1 MAFGYSTC
9 LGFSSSQASSID
21 VDAQNFIDTAS
32 ISPQNEKDAIVELVS
47 ALKENGLWDKMSVI
61 YPFVGGTA
69 SAHSYNLKDT
79 STYQI
84 TWGGTSLTHDSNG
97 ITGNNSGYGNTGY
110 ISGNKD
116 SMSVG
121 VYIRN
126 NVASNAALAVTQIS
140 PNVSTLLYP
149 SDYLSRINSP
159 ATLSLPARN
168 PQGHTIAST
177 SLIDRTDYSNGVVI
191 GTLATPGGSAV
202 NTIPMFIMARN
213 LIGSA
218 GSQSNFNISLAHIGD
233 GLTGAEALT
242 LYNIVQTF
250 QTTLGRQV

>member
-1 MAFGYSTC
+1 MESSKFLNILNST
-9 LGFSSSQASSID
+9 LSISAAED
-21 VDAQNFIDTAS
+21 FIDKANITDPVQ
-32 ISPQNEKDAIVELVS
+32 ISAINVLVEDLQS
-47 ALKENGLWDKMSVI
+47 NNIWDKMSVI

-97 ITGNNSGYGNTGY
+97 ITGNNSGYGDTGY

-116 SMSVG
+116 SLSLG
-121 VYIRN
+121 VYVRN
-126 NVASNAALAVTQIS
+126 NTASTSAIGVTQNAPNIS
-140 PNVSTLLYP
+140 SILFPA
-149 SDYLSRINSP
+149 DYLSRINSP
-159 ATLSLPARN
+159 TTLSLPARN
-168 PQGHTIAST
+168 PQGYTVAST